1 MRHHLGPKLNAI
13 HNITVRQHTR
23 SAAKHAQDH
32 AMDEP
37 TPTPTGAVG
46 HSGMSSDGPTEIHV
60 HLYQPN
66 ASGLAQGGMRENEG
80 EY

>member
-23 SAAKHAQDH
+23 SARKHAQDH

-37 TPTPTGAVG
+37 TPEPTRAIG
-46 HSGMSSDGPTEIHV
+46 HSGMSPDGPTEIHV
-60 HLYQPN
+60 HLYQP
-66 ASGLAQGGMRENEG
+66 GGHAMNEG
-80 EY
+80 DSDQDGY